1 MQATDVPAPTEPQYL
16 TLPEAARRT
25 GVSIDT
31 LRRHVKEGILP
42 GALTAGKYRIRVAD
56 LDAWM
61 TGRAA

>member
-1 MQATDVPAPTEPQYL
+1 MQATTPDHTDLQFL

-31 LRRHVKEGILP
+31 LRRHVKEGTLP
-42 GALTAGKYRIRVAD
+42 GALTAGKYRIRVVD

-61 TGRAA
+61 AGRAA